1 VQKEVADRMQA
12 GPGTTDYGALS
23 LAVQYCARPQI
34 IANVPPNCFM
44 PRPKVGS
51 AVIQL
56 VRYEEPPVQVENE
69 KLMFRLIRASFNQR
83 RKTLV
88 NGLKNSQELDFSKE
102 EIEKAMAET
111 GIPVNV
117 RGEALTLAEFADL
130 ANVWNKLR

>member
-1 VQKEVADRMQA
+1 MGKKLKWNLIVMSVLYLALGIFLLMV
-12 GPGTTDYGALS
+12 PGTAL
-23 LAVQYCARPQI
+23 
-34 IANVPPNCFM
+34 NVVCYALGG
-44 PRPKVGS
+44 VVLLG

-83 RKTLV
+83 RKTLI

-111 GIPVNV
+111 GIPANV
-117 RGEALTLAEFADL
+117 RGEALTLKEFADL
-130 ANVWNKLR
+130 ANAFHKLR